1 MGKKEDG
8 IEEESNRAGQGK
20 LIIAWR
26 EIPKKIEIHEN
37 KNRKIFFTFY
47 FLDVSTDSE
56 ACACT
61 YRMLTCACRK
71 KNANTYRSNKC

>member
-26 EIPKKIEIHEN
+26 EIPKRIEIHEN

-47 FLDVSTDSE
+47 FFDVSTDSE

-61 YRMLTCACRK
+61 YSACRK

>member
-1 MGKKEDG
+1 MSKKEG
-8 IEEESNRAGQGK
+8 GQKRRRHRRREQQGRTGQGK

-26 EIPKKIEIHEN
+26 EIHEN

-47 FLDVSTDSE
+47 FFDVSTDSE

-71 KNANTYRSNKC
+71 KEC

>member
-61 YRMLTCACRK
+61 YRMLTCACTK
-71 KNANTYRSNKC
+71 KEC